1 MITKMIKKMLLFAL
15 FLPAVLSADEVTDK
29 HRIRHQQIMKQ
40 QQESLQFLAA
50 VDSLTK
56 HEEMAGEEDDPYGNI
71 EDIYADWDDAHV
83 DPTRGKTG
91 WVIPDSQYISF
102 RGYVHPLDI
111 DTLDYEKHK
120 VTSPYGWR
128 RRRMHKGV
136 DFRLKVGDSIRAAWD
151 GRVRIR
157 KNEGRR
163 KGYGMYYVIRHP
175 NGLETVYGHLS
186 KHIVQAGDTV
196 KAGQVIGLG
205 GNTGRSSGP
214 HLHLEF
220 RFMGIA
226 LDPAE
231 LIDLKKDCQPLH
243 SPYLFKHKRAL
254 LVQDGLAGDGTAA
267 YHRVKKGDTLGSIA
281 RKYHTSVERLCKLN
295 GIRKNKTLSIG
306 QRIRYK

>member
-1 MITKMIKKMLLFAL
+1 MMALLS
-15 FLPAVLSADEVTDK
+15 PSVLMADVVMEK
-29 HRIRHQQIMKQ
+29 HRSRHQQIMKGLDEAVAFQ
-40 QQESLQFLAA
+40 ALA
-50 VDSLTK
+50 DSLTQQ
-56 HEEMAGEEDDPYGNI
+56 EGVELEGEEDDPYANI
-71 EDIYADWDDAHV
+71 DVYNDWDDAHV
-83 DPTRGKTG
+83 DPLRGKTG

-102 RGYVHPLDI
+102 KGYVHPLEV
-111 DTLDYEKHK
+111 DTLNPERHK

-128 RRRMHKGV
+128 RRRMHKGT
-136 DFRLKVGDSIRAAWD
+136 DFRLQVGDSIRAAWD

-186 KHIVQAGDTV
+186 KHIVQAGDSV

-226 LDPAE
+226 LDPAT
-231 LIDLKKDCQPLH
+231 LIDFTYCKPKQN
-243 SPYLFKHKRAL
+243 PYLFVKKRAEL
-254 LVQDGLAGDGTAA
+254 TQEGLGGDGEAA
-267 YHRVKKGDTLGSIA
+267 YHRVKSGDTLGSIA
-281 RKYHTSVERLCKLN
+281 RRYHTSVARLCKLN
-295 GIRKNKTLSIG
+295 GIRQNKTLHIG

>member
-1 MITKMIKKMLLFAL
+1 MNAKILLMFLAL
-15 FLPAVLSADEVTDK
+15 VPSAVSADLMADIHK
-29 HRIRHQQIMKQ
+29 LRHQQCMKE
-40 QQESLQFLAA
+40 QENVVAFQAIA
-50 VDSLTK
+50 DSLTNS
-56 HEEMAGEEDDPYGNI
+56 EGTELFDEEDDPYGSL
-71 EDIYADWDDAHV
+71 DVYGDWDDAHV
-83 DPTRGKTG
+83 DPLRGKTG

-102 RGYVHPLDI
+102 KGYVHPLDV
-111 DTLDYEKHK
+111 DSLDYEKHK
-120 VTSPYGWR
+120 QTSPYGWR
-128 RRRMHKGV
+128 RRRMHKGT
-136 DFRLKVGDSIRAAWD
+136 DFRLKVGDSIRSAWD

-186 KHIVQAGDTV
+186 KHIVHAGDSV

-226 LDPAE
+226 LDPVT
-231 LIDLKKDCQPLH
+231 LIDVNTGQPKQTR
-243 SPYLFKHKRAL
+243 YLFVKNRAL
-254 LVQDGLAGDGTAA
+254 LAQEGLAGDGEAA
-267 YHRVKKGDTLGSIA
+267 YHRVRKGDTLGVIA
-281 RKYHTSVERLCKLN
+281 RKYNTSVERLCKLN